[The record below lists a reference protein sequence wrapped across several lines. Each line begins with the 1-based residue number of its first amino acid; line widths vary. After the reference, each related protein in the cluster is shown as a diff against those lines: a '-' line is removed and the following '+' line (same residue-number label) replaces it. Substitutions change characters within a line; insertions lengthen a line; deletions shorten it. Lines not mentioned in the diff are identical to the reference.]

1 MPLLINEIIGIRIS
15 EWVLLFILIL
25 FSVKPSILSLLY
37 ENKVVQHLDELLS
50 SWLQQLFSV
59 DVHEEQLFASNALLK
74 QI

>member
-1 MPLLINEIIGIRIS
+1 MPLLINEINGMRIS

>member
-50 SWLQQLFSV
+50 SWLQQLF
-59 DVHEEQLFASNALLK
+59 
-74 QI
+74 